1 MGIKATLR
9 VVASA
14 ALTGALVFASAPSAA
29 ADDVRDKQWV
39 LGALDTE
46 SVWKITKGEGETVAV
61 IDDGVNAQHPD
72 LEGNVLK
79 GKDFIDG
86 GSAAPKRGED
96 HGTGMAAMIAGH
108 GHGPSSANGIMG
120 LAPEAKILPLRDS
133 GEEGNGFSESI
144 KYAVDE
150 GASVISISRGGD
162 NSDPDEAEAVA
173 YALKRNVPIF
183 ASTGNSG
190 GPVEYPA
197 AYPGVVPVGGVKQD
211 GTIWS
216 ESNRGPKTLLTGPAT
231 QVLTAGGEKSD
242 YYRYG
247 TGTSDATAY
256 ASAAAALVRAKYPDL
271 TAGQVVNRL
280 TETAA
285 MPASE
290 KGAKL
295 PDERYGYG
303 AIRPLAAL
311 KADVP
316 EGPKYGPLSLPRQI
330 KQEAKAAQKEKE
342 SQALQRKADRDFLI
356 AWSVIGFLALVVIG
370 IVGLLVARR
379 KRPRSGLSAPSGS
392 NHPYPPAQ
400 AHGYGMPPQQ
410 QGLYP
415 PQQPAVPPQQP
426 MTPPQQP
433 PYA

>member
-1 MGIKATLR
+1 MGITRTLQLIG
-9 VVASA
+9 SA
-14 ALTGALVFASAPSAA
+14 ALAGTLIVASAPSAA

-46 SVWKITKGEGETVAV
+46 SVWKITKGEGEIVAV
-61 IDDGVNAQHPD
+61 IDDGVNAEHPD
-72 LEGNVLK
+72 LKGNVLK

-86 GSAAPKRGED
+86 GSTAPKRGED

-108 GHGPSSANGIMG
+108 GHGPGSAGGIMG

-133 GEEGNGFSESI
+133 GEDGNGFSESI

-162 NSDPDEAEAVA
+162 NSDLDEADAIA

-190 GPVEYPA
+190 GSIEYPA

-211 GTIWS
+211 GEIWS
-216 ESNRGPKTLLTGPAT
+216 KSNRGPKTLLTGPAT
-231 QVLTAGGEKSD
+231 QVLTAGGENSD

-256 ASAAAALVRAKYPDL
+256 AAAAAALVRSKYPDL

-280 TETAA
+280 TETAS

-303 AIRPLAAL
+303 AIRPLDAL
-311 KADVP
+311 QADVP
-316 EGPKYGPLSLPRQI
+316 KGSKYGPLSLPRQI
-330 KQEAKAAQKEKE
+330 KQESKGAQKKKE
-342 SQALQRKADRDFLI
+342 SQALQKKADREFLI
-356 AWSVIGFLALVVIG
+356 AWSVIGVVALVAIG
-370 IVGLLVARR
+370 VLVLLVARSRR
-379 KRPRSGLSAPSGS
+379 KKNRNSGGFGGPGGPGVPGGY
-392 NHPYPPAQ
+392 PYPPHQAP
-400 AHGYGMPPQQ
+400 AHGMPRQQ
-410 QGLYP
+410 QRYA
-415 PQQPAVPPQQP
+415 QQQMPA
-426 MTPPQQP
+426 PPQQP
-433 PYA
+433 PHN